1 MENWKKLSIEKTK
14 KGIKKNEKSE
24 NWKMGKSE
32 NSPIE
37 IMKKGG
43 RKNKVHQKFKIEKNI
58 EIWPLKEWKIEEIE
72 KNLKNESI

>member
-1 MENWKKLSIEKTK
+1 
-14 KGIKKNEKSE
+14 
-24 NWKMGKSE
+24 MGKSE